1 MSTALF
7 TPSQGRHTRGATT
20 STTPSSTSLAP
31 DFHAAHTA
39 HTARAAEATRPGQ
52 RRKGGLLRAAKIFA
66 GTAVSVVLLGEYGE
80 DAGVIRR

>member
-1 MSTALF
+1 MSTATF
-7 TPSQGRHTRGATT
+7 TPTQGRHSRGAT
-20 STTPSSTSLAP
+20 TTPSSTSPTSLASEL
-31 DFHAAHTA
+31 
-39 HTARAAEATRPGQ
+39 HTARAAEAVHPGQ